1 MSVES
6 AILNVTRIDGKGN
19 QPIAKGTSDFTVLK
33 LQLASNQG
41 NGIKVSK
48 ADFNITATGSYM
60 NNVTLNLWIDGVN
73 VGTKNVN
80 GATISFNSI

>member
-6 AILNVTRIDGKGN
+6 AVLNVTRVDNNGN
-19 QPIAKGTSDFTVLK
+19 QNIAKGTSDLTVLK

-48 ADFNITATGSYM
+48 ADFNITASGSYM
-60 NNVTLNLWIDGVN
+60 NNVTLNLWIDGVLA
-73 VGTKNVN
+73 GTKNVSS
-80 GATISFNSI
+80 ATVSFNSI